1 MFLPCRADLNPQH
14 VTASDATRADSGS
27 RVLFGLDKPTSL
39 GHITARPG
47 HRGGAWGLQPCPVVY
62 YLGNRG
68 SWARLNPVFQLPNEG
83 FNETISEDAFSAE
96 KLCSYLLS

>member
-62 YLGNRG
+62 YLGILG
-68 SWARLNPVFQLPNEG
+68 TPEPGLP
-83 FNETISEDAFSAE
+83 AP
-96 KLCSYLLS
+96 K